1 MLLFVCILSNVILTV
16 FSMDYMRKME
26 WQTAKMYEE
35 KLLAISTIATIEGQ
49 GQVTAAD
56 LAALKGFTFDGKM
69 EHYYKQLAVGPVE
82 AVQLAEMKHYV
93 LERAEAQL
101 TNHEADVAFGYKM
114 MLGVSCLM
122 IVVVLYFSLTA
133 AISIRKP
140 TKELRK
146 LFKLAQQGDLTHL
159 ATYSGQDEL
168 GETTNYYNLMM
179 TDLKELLKTVRR
191 STGEVTVANQS
202 LEDNSAK
209 LSKVAVGIA
218 QDAQAMSF
226 SAKKSAAQLHEN
238 AASIE
243 EVSDGITQI
252 TTRMEETEA
261 HVRDATLLAVEGKS
275 SMTTNYAHMQKIDVS
290 IHQANVAMALLNQR
304 ATDITKV
311 VDMIEAVASQT
322 NLLALNA
329 AIEAA
334 RAGEHGRGFAVV
346 AGEVKKLAEQSIGF
360 AKTIHTIVE
369 SIQQE
374 AKEATIVMADT
385 VHTVEEGLT
394 ITEQTATKFDTI
406 TQEIEQ
412 IGPQI
417 EEVSAVLERIA
428 LHAKEVTES
437 SLELSVI
444 SEDNA
449 IHIAQIAVQVA
460 EQKNA
465 TTAMHDEVRT
475 ISKNMRTLKSTV
487 ERFVVE

>member
-1 MLLFVCILSNVILTV
+1 MVVCILSNVILTV

-35 KLLAISTIATIEGQ
+35 KLLAVSTIAMVEIQ
-49 GQVTAAD
+49 GEIRAPD
-56 LAALKGFTFDGKM
+56 LAALKEFTFDSKM
-69 EHYYKQLAVGPVE
+69 EHFYNELAIGPVNP
-82 AVQLAEMKHYV
+82 AQFAEIKAYV

-101 TNHEADVAFGYKM
+101 VNHEVDIAFGYKVM
-114 MLGVSCLM
+114 IGLSFVM
-122 IVVVLYFSLTA
+122 IVIVIYFSVTA
-133 AISIRKP
+133 SHAIRRP
-140 TKELRK
+140 TTELRK
-146 LFKLAQQGDLTHL
+146 LFKLAQQGDLTHF
-159 ATYSGQDEL
+159 AKYNGQDEL
-168 GETTNYYNLMM
+168 GETTSYYNLMM
-179 TDLKELLKTVRR
+179 TDLKELLKIVRH
-191 STGEVTVANQS
+191 STDEVRLANHS
-202 LEDNSAK
+202 LEGNSAK

-218 QDAQAMSF
+218 RDAQGMSF

-243 EVSDGITQI
+243 DVSDGIEQI
-252 TTRMEETEA
+252 TMRMEETEE
-261 HVRDATLLAVEGKS
+261 HVRDAISLAVEGKS
-275 SMTTNYAHMQKIDVS
+275 SITTNYAHMQKIDLS
-290 IHQANVAMALLNQR
+290 IHQANEAMALLNNR
-304 ATDITKV
+304 SAEISKV

-346 AGEVKKLAEQSIGF
+346 ADEVKKLAEQSIGF
-360 AKTIHTIVE
+360 AKTIHTIVG

-374 AKEATIVMADT
+374 AKEATIVMAET
-385 VHTVEEGLT
+385 VHTVEEGLV

-406 TQEIEQ
+406 TREIEQ

-449 IHIAQIAVQVA
+449 HHIAQIAVQVA

-465 TTAMHDEVRT
+465 TTEMHDEIRT
-475 ISKNMRTLKSTV
+475 ISKNMHTLGHTV
-487 ERFVVE
+487 QRFVVE